1 MGVLLFVCISAFLA
15 LFTVNNDMQVVLS
28 SPMAVGMVVITVAA
42 DLYLLRSL
50 VRDWTRKR
58 G

>member
-1 MGVLLFVCISAFLA
+1 M
-15 LFTVNNDMQVVLS
+15 LS
-28 SPMAVGMVVITVAA
+28 SPLALGMAAVMLIA

-58 G
+58 D

>member
-1 MGVLLFVCISAFLA
+1 MGVLLFACISAFLV

-28 SPMAVGMVVITVAA
+28 SPMAVGMVVITVVA
-42 DLYLLRSL
+42 DIYLLRSL
-50 VRDWTRKR
+50 VHDWTRKR

>member
-28 SPMAVGMVVITVAA
+28 SPMAVGMVVVTVVA

>member
-1 MGVLLFVCISAFLA
+1 MGILLFVCISAFLA
-15 LFTVNNDMQVVLS
+15 LFVVNNRAAAVLS
-28 SPMAVGMVVITVAA
+28 SPLALGMAAVMLIA

-58 G
+58 D